1 MDVPPL
7 QSYASFA
14 RSCVVARSCQQ
25 AKGYRSRSGRAAFTD
40 GCGGCHHGGCVSFF
54 LWWLRRLRRLRW
66 RLLVLDRWSV
76 GLVLLTSP
84 AILVAR
90 LDHLLDERKDAS
102 RELVCEL
109 NGVLFAT

>member
-1 MDVPPL
+1 
-7 QSYASFA
+7 
-14 RSCVVARSCQQ
+14 VA
-25 AKGYRSRSGRAAFTD
+25 AAGAEAT
-40 GCGGCHHGGCVSFF
+40 GAGATAIGTGAIGTEAAVEAT
-54 LWWLRRLRRLRW
+54 
-66 RLLVLDRWSV
+66 V

>member
-1 MDVPPL
+1 MLSLEAANKLRLSLPKRQGRVHGRLWKLP
-7 QSYASFA
+7 
-14 RSCVVARSCQQ
+14 
-25 AKGYRSRSGRAAFTD
+25 SRLRLRQL
-40 GCGGCHHGGCVSFF
+40 F
-54 LWWLRRLRRLRW
+54 LWWLRRLERLRW